1 LKRKFAHQQL
11 YLSILTIV
19 NSRLYTFWFH
29 QNNGRK
35 KIKNIHIYAVFYSNK
50 SFLHSMYLYLQLLCI
65 FVILPNIILFY
76 FNRKKIHLKTMLL
89 SLFILFLI
97 AILWDQLSVR
107 MGLWS
112 FSQNEILG
120 SLFGLPIEEYLFFIF
135 VPLLSINIYL
145 LIEKILSNDKK
156 KKMNYHG

>member
-1 LKRKFAHQQL
+1 
-11 YLSILTIV
+11 
-19 NSRLYTFWFH
+19 
-29 QNNGRK
+29 
-35 KIKNIHIYAVFYSNK
+35 
-50 SFLHSMYLYLQLLCI
+50 MYLYFQLLCI
-65 FVILPNIILFY
+65 FVILPSIILFY
-76 FNRKKIHLKTMLL
+76 LNGKKIHLKTLLL

-120 SLFGLPIEEYLFFIF
+120 SLFGLPIEEYIFFIF

-145 LIEKILSNDKK
+145 LIEKILAADKK
-156 KKMNYHG
+156 KMKNHG